1 MYIFIVLLS
10 AIFLGLYEV
19 LKKKS
24 LQKSSVYE
32 VLFFYCLS
40 GFLVSLIFANNAFS
54 VSFNDILF
62 ILLKSIIIV
71 VNWWLVLIC
80 MEKLDVGI
88 IVPFSFVGTILV
100 VFASGLIFKE
110 QITYIHFLSLL
121 FIGIGVILTAL
132 LDRKQVE
139 KKDEK
144 KKHHVY
150 ILLMLF
156 TSVLSASTALLD
168 KYLLNVRNVNNY
180 AFLIWF
186 MFFTSI
192 IYGIFYLFKNR
203 KIEWKNVKKNYW
215 MIFTGAA
222 IVFAD
227 ITYYQAIT
235 MDGAQISLISILRKF
250 SVIVATILASLFLK
264 EKNLLKKLGILCIMI
279 IGVALP
285 IIFK

>member
-10 AIFLGLYEV
+10 AIFLGSYEV

-40 GFLVSLIFANNAFS
+40 GFLVSLIFANSAFS
-54 VSFNDILF
+54 VSFNDVLF

-121 FIGIGVILTAL
+121 FIGVGVILTAL

-139 KKDEK
+139 KKEEK

-168 KYLLNVRNVNNY
+168 KYILNVRNVNNH

-192 IYGIFYLFKNR
+192 IYGIFYFFKNR
-203 KIEWKNVKKNYW
+203 KIEWKKVKSNYW
-215 MIFTGAA
+215 MIFTGIA
-222 IVFAD
+222 IVLAD